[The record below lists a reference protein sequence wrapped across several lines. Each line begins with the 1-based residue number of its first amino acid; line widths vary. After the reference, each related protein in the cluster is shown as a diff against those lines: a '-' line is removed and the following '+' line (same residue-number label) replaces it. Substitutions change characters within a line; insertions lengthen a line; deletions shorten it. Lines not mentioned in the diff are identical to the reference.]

1 MAARFLTGG
10 SMPLSGILKRAV
22 VIASCVSFAVMPLA
36 AAPAAAPNPIPGS
49 TPAGASHPN
58 VVILVADDWGFSDVG
73 SFGAGYATPN
83 LDALA
88 RAGIGRKSTRLT
100 YSHYFASPL

>member
-1 MAARFLTGG
+1 
-10 SMPLSGILKRAV
+10 MPLSGIVKRAV

-49 TPAGASHPN
+49 PPAGASHPN

-73 SFGAGYATPN
+73 SFGAGYATPTI
-83 LDALA
+83 DAPAHAGMRLSNFHVPGSFSPHRPMLPTGVLA
-88 RAGIGRKSTRLT
+88 P
-100 YSHYFASPL
+100 H

>member
-58 VVILVADDWGFSDVG
+58 VVILVAADGGFSDVG
-73 SFGAGYATPN
+73 SFGAGDRSEETTSE
-83 LDALA
+83 LQSLW
-88 RAGIGRKSTRLT
+88 RSQSTFFGLKKKK
-100 YSHYFASPL
+100 